1 MKFQQGHGWKASY
14 DETTG
19 KYTAE
24 YGGCGDYHLYEIT
37 KEIFDSLK
45 DAMSERDACELI
57 GEGRHLYID
66 VNDRCG
72 PHYTAVFD
80 HDYDKI
86 APWANVVSSGT
97 VMPDALTD
105 AAVRLFASEEKNR
118 EHRVEKAEHENKNN
132 EGENRR

>member
-1 MKFQQGHGWKASY
+1 MMRRPES
-14 DETTG
+14 TPPN
-19 KYTAE
+19 TA
-24 YGGCGDYHLYEIT
+24 
-37 KEIFDSLK
+37 
-45 DAMSERDACELI
+45 DAATIICMRSQ
-57 GEGRHLYID
+57 